1 MISPRLFKLSQKC
14 LLLIFIGLIAAC
26 NGKNE
31 PKKSNTSNDT
41 IKTSVKD
48 NAYLGSV
55 YYRFPTPDEIFGFIN
70 NEKLKFDQTYLNP
83 AENAEKYLDSK
94 TQTIGLGI
102 YVSDLAYVTLFEAYN
117 KSAEYYRLIHSLS
130 EKIRITS
137 AYDLEVAKRIDKNLM
152 NLDSL
157 KSISVD
163 SYSSMVEYLIV
174 NSREKTLALIAA
186 GSYIECFYIAFNL
199 AGNYSK
205 SNPMIL
211 KIVDLK
217 YAFDNLYSYLQ
228 IYSDDESVKSVAIQ
242 FSNMNALFA
251 KMKETSIGKT
261 TVKQEANGNLVLGG
275 GTKLNIDSNLYV
287 QLKQE
292 VFKLR
297 KEMINKF

>member
-1 MISPRLFKLSQKC
+1 
-14 LLLIFIGLIAAC
+14 
-26 NGKNE
+26 
-31 PKKSNTSNDT
+31 
-41 IKTSVKD
+41 
-48 NAYLGSV
+48 
-55 YYRFPTPDEIFGFIN
+55 
-70 NEKLKFDQTYLNP
+70 
-83 AENAEKYLDSK
+83 
-94 TQTIGLGI
+94 
-102 YVSDLAYVTLFEAYN
+102 
-117 KSAEYYRLIHSLS
+117 
-130 EKIRITS
+130 
-137 AYDLEVAKRIDKNLM
+137 
-152 NLDSL
+152 
-157 KSISVD
+157 
-163 SYSSMVEYLIV
+163 MVEYLIV